1 MIPSSVVQRI
11 INFTR
16 KDITRV
22 AIDSGYLDEYLS
34 TEFIGIN
41 SSSQFMF
48 EVIFMNDI
56 EGTQETGLVYIGYD
70 DEGLY
75 LEY

>member
-1 MIPSSVVQRI
+1 MIPASVVQRI
-11 INFTR
+11 INFTV
-16 KDITRV
+16 KDLTRV

-48 EVIFMNDI
+48 KVSFMDDV
-56 EGTQETGLVYIGYD
+56 EGEIGTGRVYIGYD